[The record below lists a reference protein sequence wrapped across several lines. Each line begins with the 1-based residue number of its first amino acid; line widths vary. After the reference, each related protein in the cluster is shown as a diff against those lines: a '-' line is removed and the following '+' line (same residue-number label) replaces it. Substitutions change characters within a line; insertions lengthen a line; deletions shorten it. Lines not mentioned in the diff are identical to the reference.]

1 MYFPPS
7 LFLLTQTARTLVLAA
22 QLLRRSGA
30 TKVYALLTHGIL
42 SSSATSL
49 INDSCIDKIVV
60 TNTAPQEQHMRDL
73 RGKMDVVDI
82 APVFAEA
89 IRRIYNGESVSNLW
103 SLDYW

>member
-1 MYFPPS
+1 
-7 LFLLTQTARTLVLAA
+7 VLAA
-22 QLLRRSGA
+22 QLLRQSGA

-49 INDSCIDKIVV
+49 ISSSCIDKLVV
-60 TNTAPQEQHMRDL
+60 TNTAPQEEHMKIL
-73 RGKMDVVDI
+73 RKKMDVVDV

-103 SLDYW
+103 SLDYWTGVEVIEGR